1 MEKFIPYEKL
11 SKKERETMNKKPYYR
26 QTAVIF
32 FMMGIV
38 FLVLGLA
45 IFPDAFWFTYIAE
58 AVILIILIYAVASS
72 IVIFVLF
79 LVFDPPGEDTKTH
92 QRR

>member
-1 MEKFIPYEKL
+1 MGKFIPYEKL

-45 IFPDAFWFTYIAE
+45 IFLDAFWFTYIAE

-72 IVIFVLF
+72 IVIEK
-79 LVFDPPGEDTKTH
+79 GKK
-92 QRR
+92 QR

>member
-72 IVIFVLF
+72 IVIEK
-79 LVFDPPGEDTKTH
+79 GKK
-92 QRR
+92 QR